1 MSLRPKNRQGLRG
14 ELSQS
19 VDDLMGTEQLISTI
33 IFARRENLILT
44 SHKWAKMVRGVVV
57 KAPNEEIIYKDI
69 HLVEEPVETPDI
81 QVDESK
87 TEIKSIK

>member
-1 MSLRPKNRQGLRG
+1 M
-14 ELSQS
+14 
-19 VDDLMGTEQLISTI
+19 
-33 IFARRENLILT
+33 ILT